1 MYGAERQVSGAEC
14 YEPDAKLLSVEHGG
28 IREQHRARSEEHGDI
43 RDRNESQSVE
53 HGAIH
58 GRGGTQSAE
67 HGAIRDWHAGR
78 KVSEYGEIR
87 RPARRAKYRARNDP
101 ETERT
106 GIGRACK
113 APGAEQS
120 AMGEEH

>member
-1 MYGAERQVSGAEC
+1 VSGAEY
-14 YEPDAKLLSVEHGG
+14 YEPDAKLLSVERGG
-28 IREQHRARSEEHGDI
+28 IRDQHRAESEEHGDI
-43 RDRNESQSVE
+43 RGRNESPSVE

-67 HGAIRDWHAGR
+67 HGAIRERHAGR

-87 RPARRAKYRARNDP
+87 RPARRAKYRARGDP

-106 GIGRACK
+106 GIGTGCK
-113 APGAEQS
+113 PSRAEQS
-120 AMGEEH
+120 VIGEAH